1 MKLRILLSLLCVSAA
16 TGCSMLAPLAMDA
29 ITGSVTGSDDKKEP
43 LVGID
48 TEIVAG
54 DKTQGVDSGTDTKL
68 DDVVVQD
75 NAQIH
80 TNTVGKATDISQADN
95 VTLNE
100 GVPYWQTGVFALIT
114 LLLGVFM
121 PQLVIRRK

>member
-1 MKLRILLSLLCVSAA
+1 MKLIILLSLCLILS
-16 TGCSMLAPLAMDA
+16 GCSALAPLATSA
-29 ITGSVTGSDDKKEP
+29 ITGSVAKNITPSANP

-54 DKTQGVDSGTDTKL
+54 DKTQGVDTGTDTKL
-68 DDVVVQD
+68 DDVTLSD
-75 NAQIH
+75 NAQVH
-80 TNTVGKATDISQADN
+80 TNTVGKNTDIASADN

-100 GVPYWQTGVFALIT
+100 GVPFWQAGVLALLCIM
-114 LLLGVFM
+114 LGLFM